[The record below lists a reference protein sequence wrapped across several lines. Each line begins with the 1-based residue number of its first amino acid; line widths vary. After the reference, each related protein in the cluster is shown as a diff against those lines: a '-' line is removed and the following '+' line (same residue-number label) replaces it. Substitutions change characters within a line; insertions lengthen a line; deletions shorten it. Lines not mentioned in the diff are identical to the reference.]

1 MAEVKNAFIK
11 SKMNKDLDD
20 RLLPSGEYRNAINA
34 QVSKSE
40 GSDVGA
46 LENVLGNVEVAD
58 LTNGI
63 TDIKSIG
70 YLSDEFNN
78 NIYVFLTDNYSDDYI
93 TSGPGSNH
101 FIFKYDASSNST
113 TPFTKLVEGAF
124 LNFSTKNPIFGVN
137 LLEDLLFWID
147 NRNQPRKINVKDASD
162 SITYYTNE
170 DQVSVAKYYP
180 YKPIILEK
188 ESLLVPTENESTMKD
203 VVSKHLPNGGT
214 AFSGAITNS
223 STVPVSNL
231 NVTHYPSVPQ
241 SGFSIGYVNSSGD
254 IITLPAIVNS
264 YTQPDINLSAPVT
277 IPLINGST
285 ELVLNVN
292 PYYEKNY
299 SGDDSFLEDKFIRFS
314 YRFKFD
320 DGEYSLIA
328 PFTQVCYIPKQDGY
342 FLNNE
347 IDLGDQEQV
356 LESTIV
362 DFMENKVN
370 RIDLQIPLPSIIN
383 ELKSNFH
390 ITEID
395 IIYKESDGLALK
407 VVETINVDSISGL
420 SEFYEYSYLSQ
431 KPYKTLPSN
440 EITRVYDKVPVK
452 ALAQEVISNRV
463 VYGNFLNKI
472 DPPNFLNYNIA
483 ATSKANTVEY
493 PSSSLKTNRNY
504 QVGVVLADKYGRQ
517 STVLLSSNKET
528 ITINNISYSGST
540 LYSPYIGQGVD
551 ENTWLGNSLKILFND
566 PITKN
571 IYNDGVANPTLYN
584 PLGWYSYKIVV
595 KQTEQDYYNIYTS
608 GAVKG
613 DPYDP
618 TKNLSSSYLSLFG
631 DNINKVPRDLSEVGP
646 TQRQFRS
653 SVRLFGRVENTSAQQ
668 SNVGNKQFFPNK
680 KSFKVNTIQ
689 TLFDLFDYDEAN
701 PVTTNQ
707 GINVIF
713 NATSNPLIGQIT
725 TSQTSADQFGIV
737 NTSATPFITIKNLAI
752 FETEPDV
759 SKLDIFWETSTSGL
773 ISDLNDAINTEDPPA
788 GGFDTFDTSSFNEG
802 VELGGNILTTS
813 FKLVDFFGANIP
825 DADINSFVITSVST
839 TESTPQNVTS
849 YFQLWEPNG
858 IGTKE
863 YNIRVLANFLTNT
876 YYGSSVG
883 RRVWNFNF
891 TAVVNGI
898 ESTIF
903 KNVALGN
910 LPPVIY
916 VTPYTPAVDFSVNKT
931 QSDTLIATLKA
942 TNGASIVDENNPNT
956 GLDLTWSIVSQTGAS
971 NGSGTYFTFN
981 SSVSGLLSTFNLT
994 NNQVGTLPFD
1004 TYTVVVRV
1012 VDAGGSEDS
1021 ITITINTGVIP
1032 AFVKEYFYEELLP
1045 NGDLESFGFVIIY
1058 IDVAPAGFNNG
1069 YYSWFTNNFSTQG
1082 AWDDLVYY
1090 SGGTSIVIDATNAA
1104 IGGVSCPPFNPSS
1117 EGWLFDNTE
1126 SGAAAETKACQS
1138 NNNPGGF
1145 DITTIDINN
1154 PPAFFQ
1160 MV

>member
-46 LENVLGNVEVAD
+46 LENVLGNIEVAD
-58 LTNGI
+58 LTNGV

-93 TSGPGSNH
+93 SSGPGSNH
-101 FIFKYDASSNST
+101 FIFKYDAGNST
-113 TPFTKLVEGAF
+113 IPFTKLVEGAF

-137 LLEDLLFWID
+137 LLEDLLFWTD
-147 NRNQPRKINVKDASD
+147 NRNQPRKINVLDASND
-162 SITYYTNE
+162 STYYTSE

-180 YKPIILEK
+180 YQPILLEK
-188 ESLLVPTENESTMKD
+188 ESLLVPAEKESTMKD

-214 AFSGAITNS
+214 AFCSGVTNS
-223 STVPVSNL
+223 SVIPVSDL
-231 NVTHYPSVPQ
+231 SIVHYPNIPQ
-241 SGFSIGYVNSSGD
+241 NGFTIGYVDFIGN
-254 IITLPAIVNS
+254 IITLPATVNS
-264 YTQPDINLSAPVT
+264 YVQPDINLSAPVT

-285 ELVLNVN
+285 ELVLNIN
-292 PYYEKNY
+292 PYYDKNY

-347 IDLGDQEQV
+347 IDLGDQEQA
-356 LESTIV
+356 LESTVV

-370 RIDLQIPLPSIIN
+370 KIDLQIPLPSAIN
-383 ELKSNFH
+383 ELKSKFH
-390 ITEID
+390 VTEID
-395 IIYKESDGLALK
+395 VIYKESDGLSLK
-407 VVETINVDSISGL
+407 VVESINVDSISGV

-440 EITRVYDKVPVK
+440 EITRVYDKVPVR
-452 ALAQEVISNRV
+452 AIAQEVISNRV

-472 DPPNFLNYNIA
+472 DPPSFLNYNIS
-483 ATSKANTVEY
+483 ATDKTNTIEY

-517 STVLLSSNKET
+517 STVILSNNKET

-540 LYSPYIGQGVD
+540 LYSPYIDQGVN
-551 ENTWLGNSLKILFND
+551 ENTWLGNSLKILFNA

-571 IYNDGVANPTLYN
+571 IYNDGIADPALYN

-608 GAVKG
+608 GALKG

-653 SVRLFGRVENTSAQQ
+653 SVRLFGRVENTSIEK

-680 KSFKVNTIQ
+680 KSFTVNTIQ
-689 TLFDLFDYDEAN
+689 TLFDLFDYDAAIAVGDHEE
-701 PVTTNQ
+701 
-707 GINVIF
+707 INVIF
-713 NATSNPLIGQIT
+713 NAASNPLIGQIT
-725 TSQTSADQFGIV
+725 TSQAAINQFGVV
-737 NTSATPFITIKNLAI
+737 NVENQPFLTMKNLAI
-752 FETEPDV
+752 FETEPDL

-773 ISDLNDAINTEDPPA
+773 ISNLNDAINTENPPA
-788 GGFDTFDTSSFNEG
+788 GGFTSFDTSVFDEG
-802 VELGGNILTTS
+802 VEFNDNILTVN
-813 FKLVDFFGANIP
+813 FKLVDFFGVLI
-825 DADINSFVITSVST
+825 DVADINSFDITSVFT

-849 YFQLWEPNG
+849 YFELYEPNG

-863 YNIRVLANFLTNT
+863 YNIRVSANFLTNT
-876 YYGSSVG
+876 YYGSNVG
-883 RRVWNFNF
+883 QRVWNFNF
-891 TAVVNGI
+891 TSVVNGI

-903 KNVALGN
+903 KNAALKN
-910 LPPVIY
+910 LPPIIY
-916 VTPYTPAVDFSVNKT
+916 VNPYEPAVDFSIDR
-931 QSDTLIATLKA
+931 SRDDTLIATLKA
-942 TNGASIVDENNPNT
+942 TNGASVINEDNPNT
-956 GLDLTWSIVSQTGAS
+956 GRDLTWSIVSQTGAS
-971 NGSGTYFTFN
+971 WGPGQYFTFN
-981 SSVSGLLSTFNLT
+981 SSTNGVLSTFNLT

-1012 VDAGGSEDS
+1012 VDAGGSAKE

-1032 AFVKEYFYEELLP
+1032 AFVKDYSYQKEIIP
-1045 NGDLESFGFVIIY
+1045 GDGPETFNFVIIY
-1058 IDVAPAGFNNG
+1058 IDQAPTGFNSG
-1069 YYSWFTNNFSTQG
+1069 YYSWFINTFGSG
-1082 AWDDLVYY
+1082 SAWADLVAFNG
-1090 SGGTSIVIDATNAA
+1090 SNNITIGATNASTGGACPNPSPGWIFDATEAGARNKTRDCLTGGTSVSFTTNIIDT
-1104 IGGVSCPPFNPSS
+1104 
-1117 EGWLFDNTE
+1117 
-1126 SGAAAETKACQS
+1126 
-1138 NNNPGGF
+1138 
-1145 DITTIDINN
+1145 NN
-1154 PPAFFQ
+1154 PPSFFR